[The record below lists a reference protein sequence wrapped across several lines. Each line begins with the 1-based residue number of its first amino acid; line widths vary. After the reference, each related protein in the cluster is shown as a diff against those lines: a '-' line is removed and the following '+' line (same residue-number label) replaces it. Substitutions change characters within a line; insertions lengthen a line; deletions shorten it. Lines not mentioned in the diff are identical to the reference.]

1 MDEFMRY
8 IITDSKEEIRILR
21 RKLMIFMLAVAIYE
35 VLTNSKIT
43 KIESKLDKLTKEIR
57 LCKNKKG
64 E

>member
-1 MDEFMRY
+1 MRY
-8 IITDSKEEIRILR
+8 IIADSKEEIRILR
-21 RKLMIFMLAVAIYE
+21 RKLMIFMLAVGIYE